1 MAMQL
6 SLNVQIPVQFNGCG
20 GRSIYIDTEGSFM
33 AERAEEL
40 AKELSSH
47 LSRLSTLQISQL
59 SQQSRVSTQVQENAR
74 LAASLTSDY
83 FLDNLLLFRCH
94 NQSELLAVLY
104 KLKDYIVQ
112 NASNPSSQIPLKLIV
127 IDSIAFHFR
136 SHNVDIASR
145 NRLLNQILQHLNQ
158 LAYEHQVAVV
168 LINHVTMK
176 LSKSSQIQSIS
187 YKDRIFTSGMPT
199 RVRIYPTIE

>member
-1 MAMQL
+1 MAIQL
-6 SLNVQIPVQFNGCG
+6 SLNVQIPFQFNGCG

-47 LSRLSTLQISQL
+47 LNRLSTLQISQL

-83 FLDNLLLFRCH
+83 FLENLMLFRCH
-94 NQSELLAVLY
+94 NQSELLAVVY
-104 KLKDYIVQ
+104 KLKDYIIQ
-112 NASNPSSQIPLKLIV
+112 HSSNASAQIPLKLIV

-145 NRLLNQILQHLNQ
+145 NRLLNQILQQLNQ
-158 LAYEHQVAVV
+158 LAYEYQIAVV
-168 LINHVTMK
+168 LINHVTTK
-176 LSKSSQIQSIS
+176 LTKNSLIQNIS
-187 YKDRIFTSGMPT
+187 FKDRTFLSGIST
-199 RVRIYPTIE
+199 HV